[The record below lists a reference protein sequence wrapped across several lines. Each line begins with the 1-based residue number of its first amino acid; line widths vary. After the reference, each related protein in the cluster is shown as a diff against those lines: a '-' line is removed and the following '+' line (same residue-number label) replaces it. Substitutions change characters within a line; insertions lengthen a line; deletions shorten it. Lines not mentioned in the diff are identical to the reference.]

1 MASLRPPIL
10 DHFKT
15 GLKRSEVSWL
25 TTKGYNNSF

>member
-15 GLKRSEVSWL
+15 GLKRSEVSLL
-25 TTKGYNNSF
+25 TIEGYDNHF